1 MRITGIVVVA
11 AATAFLTPLASAAQR
26 GVTGTEIII
35 GQHSTLSGPVAPW
48 GIGAANGIRMRF
60 NEVNADGGINGRT
73 VRFIV
78 EDNAYQAA
86 MAVRAADKL
95 ITRDRIFA
103 MLGGLGTPMNNA
115 VLERQLAA
123 NVPNLFPFSSSRSMT
138 EPFHRL
144 KFAGSA
150 TYYDQM
156 RAGVKFFVDRKAK
169 KKICSMYQNSD
180 FGRDV
185 QSGVDAQMKA
195 MGLTL
200 ASVTTHDATDTDFS
214 GAMIKHQAAGC
225 DLITLGAII
234 RGAILPMAT
243 VKKMGWQV
251 DFLTSIASFS
261 KIVAEAK
268 GGVTD
273 GLHAMTFFEYP
284 YPDTS
289 ESDRH
294 WIQAYKEKFKVDY
307 NQASVIGYMIA
318 DLTVVAL
325 DRAGRDLTTETFVKA
340 IEGIK
345 GYRGRFGGPMFSFSE
360 TRHRGSNSAFIAVV
374 KDGRWSKLTDALSY

>member
-1 MRITGIVVVA
+1 MKMTGIIAIATLVIPL
-11 AATAFLTPLASAAQR
+11 ATADAAQR
-26 GVTGTEIII
+26 GVTGTEIVI

-48 GIGAANGIRMRF
+48 GIGASNGIRMRF
-60 NEVNADGGINGRT
+60 NEVNADGGVNGRT
-73 VRFIV
+73 IRFVV
-78 EDNAYQAA
+78 EDNAYQVQ

-123 NVPNLFPFSSSRSMT
+123 TVPNLFPFSSARSMT

-156 RAGVKFFVDRKAK
+156 RAGVKYFVDRKAK
-169 KKICSMYQNSD
+169 KKICSMYQDSD

-185 QSGVDAQMKA
+185 QSGVDAQLKA

-200 ASVTTHDATDTDFS
+200 ASVTTHNGTDTDFS
-214 GAMIKHQAAGC
+214 GAMTKHQAAGC

-234 RGAILPMAT
+234 RDAILPMAT
-243 VKKMGWQV
+243 AKKMGWQV

-261 KIVAEAK
+261 KIVADAK
-268 GGVTD
+268 DGVTD

-284 YPDTS
+284 YPDSS

-294 WIQAYKEKFKVDY
+294 WIQAYKEQFKVDY

-325 DRAGRDLTTETFVKA
+325 DRAGRDLTTDSFVKA

-360 TRHRGSNSAFIAVV
+360 SKHRGSNSAFIAVV
-374 KDGRWSKLTDALSY
+374 KNGRWSKLTNSLSY